1 MNLKNNYFI
10 ILMVKYYKID
20 NINIDKIISFHAPNK
35 KYEIIEYNSNK
46 MNVDCVKKK
55 YPLMSI
61 IIPKG
66 QCIFTEIDMEMYK
79 YKNITDT
86 NTFYIVNPID
96 NTYVLFDSSKF
107 YTGEG
112 TKINIWDENI
122 DTNTDIDTTFEPSE
136 ISFEE
141 INMSHDLKKIMYLP
155 IKIDYHTSVK
165 VKNTYTKIDYTR
177 LYEKYGNIVD
187 DLIPFIENKELDEN
201 NRFIRMKHVQKIL
214 SKDVCYWIM
223 NESDKQEWSDCV
235 YTNYDICVS
244 IEKIPGVL
252 NFILYSCHFW
262 FMEVMKIYNV
272 QIPLNI
278 VEMFIAKDDKRIR
291 KKSSDDK
298 LIILNIQLNET
309 TIPIQYDNESILL
322 NQGDMFVYNKKT
334 IREKSN
340 NYVLVIMIDLTL

>member
-1 MNLKNNYFI
+1 
-10 ILMVKYYKID
+10 MVKYYKVD
-20 NINIDKIISFHAPNK
+20 NLDINKIISFHAPNK

-61 IIPKG
+61 MIPKG

-79 YKNITDT
+79 YKNISDD
-86 NTFYIVNPID
+86 NTFYIVKPSD

-107 YTGEG
+107 YVGEG
-112 TKINIWDENI
+112 TKINIWDETI
-122 DTNTDIDTTFEPSE
+122 DNNDNNRDIDNTFQTNEL
-136 ISFEE
+136 SFDE
-141 INMSHDLKKIMYLP
+141 INMSHDLKKIIYLP
-155 IKIDYHTSVK
+155 ITIIYDKTIK
-165 VKNTYTKIDYTR
+165 VKNIYTKKDYTR

-187 DLIPFIENKELDEN
+187 DLIPFIENKELETN

-223 NESDKQEWSDCV
+223 NEADKQEWSDCV
-235 YTNYDICVS
+235 YTNYDICVL

-252 NFILYSCHFW
+252 NFVLYSCQFW
-262 FMEVMKIYNV
+262 FMEVMKIYNI

-278 VEMFIAKDDKRIR
+278 VEIFIAKDDKRIR

-309 TIPIQYDNESILL
+309 DVPIQYDNESILL

-340 NYVLVIMIDLTL
+340 NYVLVIMIDITL

>member
-1 MNLKNNYFI
+1 MI
-10 ILMVKYYKID
+10 KYYKVDEID
-20 NINIDKIISFHAPNK
+20 INKIVSFHAPNK

-55 YPLMSI
+55 NPIISI

-79 YKNITDT
+79 YKNISDD
-86 NTFYIVNPID
+86 NIFYIVNPLE

-107 YTGEG
+107 YVGEG
-112 TKINIWDENI
+112 TKINIWDETIEN
-122 DTNTDIDTTFEPSE
+122 DIDITFEPIE
-136 ISFEE
+136 LSFDE

-155 IKIDYHTSVK
+155 ITIKHEKSVK
-165 VKNTYTKIDYTR
+165 VKNIYAKIDYMR

-187 DLIPFIENKELDEN
+187 DLIPFIENKELEEN
-201 NRFIRMKHVQKIL
+201 NRFNRMKHVQNIL

-223 NESDKQEWSDCV
+223 NECDKQEWSDCI
-235 YTNYDICVS
+235 YTNYDICVP

-252 NFILYSCHFW
+252 NFVLYSCHFW
-262 FMEVMKIYNV
+262 LVEVMKLYDI

-278 VEMFIAKDDKRIR
+278 VEIFIAKNDNRICD
-291 KKSSDDK
+291 KSSDDN

-309 TIPIQYDNESILL
+309 NIPIQYNNESVLL

-340 NYVLVIMIDLTL
+340 NYVLVIMIDFVNIR